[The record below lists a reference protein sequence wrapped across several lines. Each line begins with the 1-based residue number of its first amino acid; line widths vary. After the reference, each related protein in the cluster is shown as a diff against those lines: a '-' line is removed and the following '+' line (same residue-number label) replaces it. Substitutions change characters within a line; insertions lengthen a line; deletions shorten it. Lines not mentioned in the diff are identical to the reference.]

1 MRLEEAPQVLR
12 FAWIGLA
19 ATIAHVSVAAI
30 AIALLSVSVA
40 LANALAVLSASLL
53 SYFGHALWTF
63 KAPPT
68 AGSLLRFVAVTAAA
82 AALAALLAALVAK
95 VGASWWTGIAVTAV
109 VVPVFSY
116 CPHRSWTFRRTC
128 H

>member
-1 MRLEEAPQVLR
+1 MKPEDAPQVLR
-12 FAWIGLA
+12 FAGIGLA
-19 ATIAHVSVAAI
+19 ATIAHVSVAAATI
-30 AIALLSVSVA
+30 NLLSVPVA
-40 LANALAVLSASLL
+40 SANALAVLSASLL

-68 AGSLLRFVAVTAAA
+68 ADSFLRFAAVTAAA
-82 AALAALLAALVAK
+82 AALAALLAALVAEI
-95 VGASWWTGIAVTAV
+95 GGRWWSGIVVTAV

-116 CPHRSWTFRRTC
+116 WVHRSWTFRRSG